1 MRAPIPLPRPANRA
15 MGDFFGSP
23 KFRDFASNALIDLGY
38 GLTRA
43 PDIGQAFGAA
53 TQHMVDQQPMRDAYA
68 QAEAEKAERL
78 AQINQTSEY
87 LRNTFPDLAE
97 AVNAGMPLDAA
108 WSEAMKRKQPG
119 YGNTTANAPASVQEY
134 EFAKQNGFAG
144 SFEEWRKGANN
155 TVRAGLGQPVVLINR
170 ETGEK
175 TPFMPMS
182 DGTYVN
188 PLTRQ
193 TADDKWMFDPA
204 ALAGDKAGAV
214 EDAKTAAAAR
224 ATLPAAQQ
232 QVDVTL
238 KSLDRVLSNEA
249 GLNEWFGQ
257 IGPRG
262 MYVNPGSPM
271 GNFVSEFS
279 QAQSQSFLQARQ
291 FLKGQGAITE
301 QESNKAEGAYSRME
315 KAMQLGDKQS
325 FINAADDFRQAV
337 IDGYAKLEATA
348 AGGYAAPTQSSGVGR
363 QTTQPTS
370 GNTTSSGV
378 TWKVK

>member
-53 TQHMVDQQPMRDAYA
+53 TQHMVDQQPARDAYA
-68 QAEAEKAERL
+68 QSEAEKAERL

-97 AVNAGMPLDAA
+97 AVNAGMPMDAA

-119 YGNTTANAPASVQEY
+119 YGSTTANAPASVQEY
-134 EFAKQNGFAG
+134 EFAKQNGFEG
-144 SFEEWRKGANN
+144 SFEEWRKGGNQ

-170 ETGEK
+170 ETQEK

-188 PLTRQ
+188 PLTGQ
-193 TADDKWMFDPA
+193 AADESWMFDPA
-204 ALAGDKAGAV
+204 SLAADKVGAT

-224 ATLPAAQQ
+224 ASLRGAEVSMSNTAKAVAELRNNAAGM
-232 QVDVTL
+232 
-238 KSLDRVLSNEA
+238 K
-249 GLNEWFGQ
+249 EWFGQ
-257 IGPRG
+257 FGPRG
-262 MYVNPGSPM
+262 KYIHPGSEM
-271 GNFVSEFS
+271 GKFWAAADPTNNTAFM
-279 QAQSQSFLQARQ
+279 QAREM
-291 FLKGQGAITE
+291 LKGGGQITDYE
-301 QESNKAEGAYSRME
+301 GRKAEDAFSRMRAALE
-315 KAMQLGDKQS
+315 TGDEAQYLR
-325 FINAADDFRQAV
+325 AVDDFEAAVAEGYSKLQQA
-337 IDGYAKLEATA
+337 AS
-348 AGGYAAPTQSSGVGR
+348 GGSAAPTQSSGAGR
-363 QTTQPTS
+363 PAPAA
-370 GNTTSSGV
+370 NTTSSGV
-378 TWKVK
+378 SWKVK